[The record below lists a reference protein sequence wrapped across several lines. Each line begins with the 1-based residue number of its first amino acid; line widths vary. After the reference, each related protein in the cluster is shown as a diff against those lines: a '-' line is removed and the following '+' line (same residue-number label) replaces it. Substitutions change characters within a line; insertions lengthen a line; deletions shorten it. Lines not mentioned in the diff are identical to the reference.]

1 MSFSTILVPHDFSPT
16 ADRALEVAKAL
27 ARATDAKKLV
37 LAHAHFVPLEIGA
50 LAVQGV
56 ERVYADIER
65 QATERLE
72 QIGTSLRDEGFNA
85 EFVAL
90 QGAPE
95 HVILE
100 VVADKKADLIVMG
113 THARHGLRHL
123 FLGSIAERVLRTAP
137 CPVLTVPPHE

>member
-1 MSFSTILVPHDFSPT
+1 MSFQTILVPHDFSET
-16 ADRALEVAKAL
+16 ADHALEVAKAL
-27 ARATDAKKLV
+27 ARAANTKRIV
-37 LAHAHFVPLEIGA
+37 VAHAHFVPLEIGA

-72 QIGTSLRDEGFNA
+72 QIHAALRDEGFDA

-95 HVILE
+95 HVISE
-100 VVADKKADLIVMG
+100 IAADKKADLIVMG
-113 THARHGLRHL
+113 THARRGLGHL
-123 FLGSIAERVLRTAP
+123 FLGSIAERVLRTSTV
-137 CPVLTVPPHE
+137 PVVTVPPEK